1 GGAPSATAG
10 RVGAGAARGQ
20 VGTSGPRAALPARDG
35 APQGAP
41 QSRTPQP
48 QNAQFDQTGQL
59 PQTPQAPQN
68 PDALRP
74 GPGGGGLIGGAA
86 SAIPSRTDVWGNQ
99 GNQGGGQ
106 TGRPAGPGAPQHAPQ
121 GQAPQGNQPGG
132 YDFPRAELPGGN
144 PQPQRPQAAS
154 WGNDPAQQ
162 PVRRPQ
168 QEMSPLDAPRG
179 HEDPEA
185 AGLFGA
191 PQGPGSTGQFPA
203 PDFGAPQ
210 AAPQQGRPL
219 QGRPAPQGY
228 QGGVQDPA
236 STAQFPR
243 PDFGAPQGPG
253 STGQFPRPDFDAPQ
267 GPGSTGQFPR
277 PDFGAPQAAPQQA
290 PQAPQGYQGGQQQ
303 QFGRQPF
310 VPQAQQAQQAPQQAQ
325 APAPR
330 QRTGGESGPQQPA
343 LQQPRRPE
351 ALPPAGTGDG
361 RTPLYDTLETNWF
374 PQDQAQQAQQQAP
387 ADVAQTTQTPVVA
400 QPSAPAPADGGRQN
414 GAAAWRTSPNDELV
428 RQAERVRK
436 PAAGGVTTSGLPRR
450 VPKANLVPGTA
461 QEQAH
466 TAGPQVSRA
475 PDDVRGRLTNLRRGI
490 QQGRQ
495 ANNSTTGNFP
505 LGPNHQQER

>member
-1 GGAPSATAG
+1 
-10 RVGAGAARGQ
+10 
-20 VGTSGPRAALPARDG
+20 PRAALPARVG
-35 APQGAP
+35 APLAGGPQGAP

-48 QNAQFDQTGQL
+48 QNAQLEQTGQL
-59 PQTPQAPQN
+59 PQIPAAPQAPQS
-68 PDALRP
+68 PDTMRP

-99 GNQGGGQ
+99 SGPQSGPGQQQPQQGG
-106 TGRPAGPGAPQHAPQ
+106 PQ
-121 GQAPQGNQPGG
+121 GG

-154 WGNDPAQQ
+154 WGNDPQQQ

-179 HEDPEA
+179 HEEPEA
-185 AGLFGA
+185 ASPFGAPAA
-191 PQGPGSTGQFPA
+191 PQGPGSTGQFPR

-210 AAPQQGRPL
+210 QQPQGRP
-219 QGRPAPQGY
+219 QQPQAPQAY
-228 QGGVQDPA
+228 QGGAQDPA

-253 STGQFPRPDFDAPQ
+253 STGQFPRPDF
-267 GPGSTGQFPR
+267 
-277 PDFGAPQAAPQQA
+277 GAPQPQQQ
-290 PQAPQGYQGGQQQ
+290 PQAPQPQAYQGQQQ
-303 QFGRQPF
+303 QYGRQPY
-310 VPQAQQAQQAPQQAQ
+310 VPQAQQQAQQQAPQ

-330 QRTGGESGPQQPA
+330 QRTGDDFGAPRPAEPVRQEPQQPQ

-351 ALPPAGTGDG
+351 ALPPAGGAGDG

-374 PQDQAQQAQQQAP
+374 HQEQAQQQA
-387 ADVAQTTQTPVVA
+387 DVTQTTQTPVVP
-400 QPSAPAPADGGRQN
+400 QPSAPAPRQGGDPAADGRQN
-414 GAAAWRTSPNDELV
+414 GGAAWRTSPNDELV

-466 TAGPQVSRA
+466 SAGPQVSRA

-495 ANNSTTGNFP
+495 AGNSTTGSHH

>member
-1 GGAPSATAG
+1 
-10 RVGAGAARGQ
+10 
-20 VGTSGPRAALPARDG
+20 PRAALPARDG
-35 APQGAP
+35 APSSGGPQGAP

-48 QNAQFDQTGQL
+48 QNAQLEQTGRLPQV
-59 PQTPQAPQN
+59 PQTPQS

-99 GNQGGGQ
+99 S
-106 TGRPAGPGAPQHAPQ
+106 GP
-121 GQAPQGNQPGG
+121 QAPQQQSQQQGNQQGG

-144 PQPQRPQAAS
+144 PQAQQQRPQAAS
-154 WGNDPAQQ
+154 WGNDPQQ

-179 HEDPEA
+179 HEEPES
-185 AGLFGA
+185 AGLFGSPAA
-191 PQGPGSTGQFPA
+191 PQGPGSTGQFPQ

-210 AAPQQGRPL
+210 QAQQPQQFSQQQAPQ
-219 QGRPAPQGY
+219 AY
-228 QGGVQDPA
+228 QGGAQDPA

-253 STGQFPRPDFDAPQ
+253 STGQFPQ
-267 GPGSTGQFPR
+267 
-277 PDFGAPQAAPQQA
+277 PDFGAPQQQ
-290 PQAPQGYQGGQQQ
+290 PQAQQPQAYQGGQQQ
-303 QFGRQPF
+303 QFGRRPF
-310 VPQAQQAQQAPQQAQ
+310 VPQAQQQAPQAQ
-325 APAPR
+325 PPAPR
-330 QRTGGESGPQQPA
+330 QRGGDDFGAPRPAEPAGRQPQQPQ

-351 ALPPAGTGDG
+351 ALPPAGGAGEG
-361 RTPLYDTLETNWF
+361 RVPLNDPLEGNWY
-374 PQDQAQQAQQQAP
+374 AQQQARQ
-387 ADVAQTTQTPVVA
+387 ADLTQTTQTPVVS
-400 QPSAPAPADGGRQN
+400 QPSAPAPRPAGDPAGDGGRQN
-414 GAAAWRTSPNDELV
+414 GGAAWRTSPNDELV

-495 ANNSTTGNFP
+495 AGNSTTGSHH

>member
-1 GGAPSATAG
+1 
-10 RVGAGAARGQ
+10 
-20 VGTSGPRAALPARDG
+20 
-35 APQGAP
+35 
-41 QSRTPQP
+41 PQP
-48 QNAQFDQTGQL
+48 QNAQLEQTGRQ
-59 PQTPQAPQN
+59 PQVPQNPQAPEA
-68 PDALRP
+68 PR
-74 GPGGGGLIGGAA
+74 PGGGGLIGGAA

-99 GNQGGGQ
+99 GGQTNQGTPQ
-106 TGRPAGPGAPQHAPQ
+106 AGPGAQQ
-121 GQAPQGNQPGG
+121 QAPQGG
-132 YDFPRAELPGGN
+132 YDFPRAELPGGTP
-144 PQPQRPQAAS
+144 PQQQRPQAAS
-154 WGNDPAQQ
+154 WGNEQAPQQ

-185 AGLFGA
+185 GRFAA
-191 PQGPGSTGQFPA
+191 PQGPGSTGQFPR

-210 AAPQQGRPL
+210 APQQQAPQQP
-219 QGRPAPQGY
+219 QVPQGY
-228 QGGVQDPA
+228 QGGAQDPA

-253 STGQFPRPDFDAPQ
+253 STGQFPRPDF
-267 GPGSTGQFPR
+267 
-277 PDFGAPQAAPQQA
+277 GAPQAPQQQA
-290 PQAPQGYQGGQQQ
+290 PQQPQGYQGGQQ

-310 VPQAQQAQQAPQQAQ
+310 VPQAQPQAPQP
-325 APAPR
+325 PAPR
-330 QRTGGESGPQQPA
+330 QRTGGNDFGAPRPAEPGRQQPQQPQ

-351 ALPPAGTGDG
+351 ALPPASGAGDG
-361 RTPLYDTLETNWF
+361 RTPLYDNLETNWF
-374 PQDQAQQAQQQAP
+374 HQDQAAQQAQDP
-387 ADVAQTTQTPVVA
+387 AQTAQTPVVPRSA
-400 QPSAPAPADGGRQN
+400 APAPRQGDQN
-414 GAAAWRTSPNDELV
+414 GGAAWRTSPNDELV

-495 ANNSTTGNFP
+495 AGNSTTGTHH